1 MNKPVRVFV
10 VVLMLLAAVS
20 LAAIMGYAQAKKNAA
35 DEEFFIV
42 AAVDTGKSQL
52 LLKRPT
58 EVTVLVRINDR
69 TILLDERGKGIRLGD
84 LRSGDTI
91 WAALSGNPEIE
102 QIALRIRKGP
112 MTAKELHRLYVAFQ
126 ARG

>member
-1 MNKPVRVFV
+1 MNKPARVSV

-35 DEEFFIV
+35 GEEFFIV
-42 AAVDTGKSQL
+42 AAVDTGKLQL

-69 TILLDERGKGIRLGD
+69 TTLLDERGKGLKFGD

-91 WAALSGNPEIE
+91 WAALSGNPET
-102 QIALRIRKGP
+102 QQMALRIRKGP
-112 MTAKELHRLYVAFQ
+112 MTVKELHRLYVAFQ